1 MKSCIRFCLAASSSL
16 GLLASAAH
24 ASDISLGAGG
34 FVTVG
39 PVYEGSEEF
48 EVRGFPIIFPT
59 FGDGSGESR
68 LNFRGLD
75 DIRFSALRYNGLQA
89 GPLLGYRFGRDAGDA
104 VELGGLGSIGSGI
117 VVGGFAQY
125 DFGGAFVDV
134 AFSKQVSGQS
144 DSGFLA
150 KVGAGYDFD
159 ITDRLSSR
167 IYAAGTY
174 ASEDYMDQYFS
185 VTAAQSAASVAG
197 YPVFNASAGFK
208 NVGINGSL
216 KFAATEN
223 LSLRARV
230 GYSRIVGDAADSPI
244 SVSDDQFSGGLGLI
258 YRF

>member
-1 MKSCIRFCLAASSSL
+1 MKSCIRICLATVASL
-16 GLLASAAH
+16 GLLNGVSH

-39 PVYEGSEEF
+39 PVYEGSDEF

-59 FGDGSGESR
+59 FGDGGGESR
-68 LNFRGLD
+68 LIFRGLD
-75 DIRFSALRYNGLQA
+75 DIRFAAFSHSGFRA

-104 VELGGLGSIGSGI
+104 VELGGLGSPGDGI
-117 VVGGFAQY
+117 VLGGFAQY
-125 DFGGAFVDV
+125 GFGGAFADV

-144 DSGFLA
+144 DNGFLA
-150 KVGAGYDFD
+150 QIGAGYDFD

-208 NVGINGSL
+208 NVEINGSVN
-216 KFAATEN
+216 FAATEM
-223 LSLRARV
+223 LSLRASV

-244 SVSDDQFSGGLGLI
+244 TVSDDQFSGGLGLI